1 MIIDKLGSTKKV
13 VNLTKNIFN
22 YISQAIV
29 GKALKLHKKQASKFD
44 VANTGFKD
52 FGIGTSEV
60 IQYMMTNF
68 QPPKEYMKKFLIK
81 IASNEIVPIKKTFVN
96 FEKFDNLMTLE
107 GGTNRGFTGFSQYC
121 APELGLVVSLSVND
135 RFMPEIDIHKLSCH
149 PHGNKLVD
157 NVAMICFNENMFTV
171 ATIKDGKF
179 NKIVLN
185 NEPYLIAFMDDRIHI
200 GKDAEKLKEE
210 YNSFVVSDLLKIL
223 KTPSKDLKADPKWGF
238 QISQINDETV
248 LEFDTFK
255 GRRKASPTFLF
266 AFFLR
271 YSVKIIEVISGEM
284 PKTTVIVSKNLN
296 DNFRQQLMAS
306 CKSAKINPTNVQIH
320 EYKIVE
326 IKS

>member
-1 MIIDKLGSTKKV
+1 MIKNDKLIDIGI
-13 VNLTKNIFN
+13 KNIPLA
-22 YISQAIV
+22 ISFTNGRIQ
-29 GKALKLHKKQASKFD
+29 
-44 VANTGFKD
+44 
-52 FGIGTSEV
+52 IGDEAV
-60 IQYMMTNF
+60 
-68 QPPKEYMKKFLIK
+68 KLIK
-81 IASNEIVPIKKTFVN
+81 T
-96 FEKFDNLMTLE
+96 
-107 GGTNRGFTGFSQYC
+107 Q
-121 APELGLVVSLSVND
+121 
-135 RFMPEIDIHKLSCH
+135 
-149 PHGNKLVD
+149 
-157 NVAMICFNENMFTV
+157 
-171 ATIKDGKF
+171 
-179 NKIVLN
+179 
-185 NEPYLIAFMDDRIHI
+185 
-200 GKDAEKLKEE
+200 
-210 YNSFVVSDLLKIL
+210 NSYVISDLLKIL

-296 DNFRQQLMAS
+296 DNFRQQLIAS